1 MKKLTKSAVLLA
13 GLLAISGGI
22 ASAHHGSRISY
33 DMNKMVTVEGTITE
47 FDWTNPHVYFLF
59 DVKDE
64 KGNVVNWAAETDPPS
79 GMTRYGWNKNYLKV
93 GDKVTVTV
101 WPSKVG
107 APRGFMAKL
116 VKADGTVTDHTGAL
130 PPE

>member
-1 MKKLTKSAVLLA
+1 MKALAKGFLSA
-13 GLLAISGGI
+13 GLLVAG
-22 ASAHHGSRISY
+22 ASMALAHHGSRISY
-33 DMNKMVTVEGTITE
+33 DMNKMVTVKGVITE

-59 DVKDE
+59 DAKDDSG
-64 KGNVVNWAAETDPPS
+64 KVVNWAAETDPPS
-79 GMTRYGWNKNYLKV
+79 TMTRYGWNKNYLKV
-93 GDKVTVTV
+93 GDQVEVTV

-116 VKADGTVTDHTGAL
+116 VKADGTETDHTGAL

>member
-1 MKKLTKSAVLLA
+1 MKIFAKVVLSA
-13 GLLAISGGI
+13 GLLI
-22 ASAHHGSRISY
+22 AGASVALAHHGSRISY
-33 DMNKMVTVEGTITE
+33 DMNKMVTVKGVITE

-59 DVKDE
+59 DVKDDSG
-64 KGNVVNWAAETDPPS
+64 KVVNWAAETDPPS
-79 GMTRYGWNKNYLKV
+79 TMTRYGWNKNYLKV
-93 GDKVTVTV
+93 GDQVEVTV

-116 VKADGTVTDHTGAL
+116 VKADGTVTDHTNAL

>member
-1 MKKLTKSAVLLA
+1 MKALAKVVLSA
-13 GLLAISGGI
+13 GLLV
-22 ASAHHGSRISY
+22 ASASVALAHHGSRISY
-33 DMNKMVTVEGTITE
+33 DMNKMVTVKGVITE

-59 DVKDE
+59 DVKDDSG
-64 KGNVVNWAAETDPPS
+64 KVVNWAAETDPPS
-79 GMTRYGWNKNYLKV
+79 TMTRYGWNKNYLKV
-93 GDKVTVTV
+93 GDQVEVTV

>member
-1 MKKLTKSAVLLA
+1 MKALAKGFLSA
-13 GLLAISGGI
+13 GLLVAG
-22 ASAHHGSRISY
+22 ASMALAHHGSRISY
-33 DMNKMVTVEGTITE
+33 DMNKMVTVKGVITE

-59 DVKDE
+59 DVKDDSG
-64 KGNVVNWAAETDPPS
+64 KVVNWAAETDPPS
-79 GMTRYGWNKNYLKV
+79 TMTRYGWNKNYLKV
-93 GDKVTVTV
+93 GDQVEVTV

-116 VKADGTVTDHTGAL
+116 TKADGTVTDHTNAL